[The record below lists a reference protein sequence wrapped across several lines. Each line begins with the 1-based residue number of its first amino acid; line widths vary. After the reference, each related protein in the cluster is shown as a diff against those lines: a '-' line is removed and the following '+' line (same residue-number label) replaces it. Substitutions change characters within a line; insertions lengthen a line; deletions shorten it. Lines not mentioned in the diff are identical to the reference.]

1 VAHRP
6 ATPGFHYR
14 AAVPFERLN
23 LPADARFWP
32 LAAQSVERFAATN
45 GLPPRRLNALTWLVP
60 AGAHALLARGALRA
74 QLGGAAFM
82 PPRVVPLGAWLGRPL
97 RGGMGTRAELFAAL
111 RDNDWVRDAFGAQP
125 AALWALAAG
134 VAALADELTLA
145 AVGDPDA
152 FAARLQASLAR
163 HFRRRAARVMQ
174 PQAQLVLQLWHARRG
189 ADDGAAAAVRE
200 LQARAAVAD
209 ALLV

>member
-1 VAHRP
+1 MVILPRPRRARRVAHRP

-14 AAVPFERLN
+14 AAVPFERPE
-23 LPADARFWP
+23 PACRRALLA

-60 AGAHALLARGALRA
+60 AGAHAAAARAALRA

-134 VAALADELTLA
+134 VARFPTN
-145 AVGDPDA
+145 
-152 FAARLQASLAR
+152 
-163 HFRRRAARVMQ
+163 
-174 PQAQLVLQLWHARRG
+174 
-189 ADDGAAAAVRE
+189 
-200 LQARAAVAD
+200 
-209 ALLV
+209 